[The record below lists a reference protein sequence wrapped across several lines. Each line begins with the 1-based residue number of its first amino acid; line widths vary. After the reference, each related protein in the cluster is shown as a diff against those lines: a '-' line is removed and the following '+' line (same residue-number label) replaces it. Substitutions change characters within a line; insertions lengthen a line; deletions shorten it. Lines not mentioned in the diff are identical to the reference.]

1 MNHRSASGIG
11 LTRLLS
17 QALIALL
24 VGIVVSICALIVQ
37 AFLVLSGRRAS
48 TSGEQAENA
57 ADLHIGCSLCLRR
70 NRLNTDSQSP
80 YLGYEYKPDREFIS
94 SGCLAILVIY

>member
-37 AFLVLSGRRAS
+37 VFLVLSGRRVS
-48 TSGEQAENA
+48 TSGEQAESA
-57 ADLHIGCSLCLRR
+57 ADLHIGCSLCIRR

-80 YLGYEYKPDREFIS
+80 IS
-94 SGCLAILVIY
+94 DTNISQTEKSSPQAA